1 MNEQALA
8 NMVEGLAE
16 LHVEHLKTR
25 KGASLTAYLSQKE
38 SEHKGDWRTLAAT
51 EAAVLSAVCKRI
63 LDELGKDD

>member
-16 LHVEHLKTR
+16 LHVEHLKTGV
-25 KGASLTAYLSQKE
+25 GASFIAYLAKME
-38 SEHKGDWRTLAAT
+38 SEHKGDWRVLAAT
-51 EAAVLSAVCKRI
+51 EAVLSAVCKRI